1 MATAKSNNSAFS
13 SDATSNNSSPKASH
27 WVNIKVTIGDKEY
40 SLGGLG
46 LSPATNKVHAMLLD
60 ELAKTDSKAEL
71 LGSII
76 KGGSVYVTEVGQATE
91 VQGSFNLG

>member
-1 MATAKSNNSAFS
+1 MATAKSNSAF
-13 SDATSNNSSPKASH
+13 DTNAGNNSTSPKASH

-40 SLGGLG
+40 ALGGLG
-46 LSPATNKVHAMLLD
+46 LNPNSNKVHAMLID
-60 ELAKTDSKAEL
+60 ELAKVDNKAEL